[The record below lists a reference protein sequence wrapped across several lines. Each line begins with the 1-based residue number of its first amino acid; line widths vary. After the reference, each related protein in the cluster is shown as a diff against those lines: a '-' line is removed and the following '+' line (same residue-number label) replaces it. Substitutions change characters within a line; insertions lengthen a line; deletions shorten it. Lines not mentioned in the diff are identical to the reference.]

1 MILHIPPKIKQAF
14 PIKNKGTILFYG
26 FLCFYVAIMLFLCQK
41 LIIEEDE
48 AYSLT
53 TTSFSFSKIVHLSY
67 FFEGQPPIYFLIL
80 SLWRNIN
87 ESIFFARL
95 LSVIFS
101 LFSAFALHKLIESFY
116 SKNLAKWLVVIFLI
130 NPYTVWASQEIRLY
144 SLLIFLTLSITLLF
158 YQIYFQEKKK
168 YIAFIICGLL
178 GIYTQYY
185 FSFIIAAFS
194 IVVLY
199 RNGWKSFWNY
209 CLLALP
215 IVVLSLPNLFC
226 LKEQFNLH
234 ENTIVEYTISSRLRS
249 IILTPQEFILSI
261 TKTPFD
267 RYGRWIIRFF
277 FVSFIV
283 WSIIKFN
290 KVKTNK
296 GLLDVYK
303 RLTDNLIIIAFQL
316 IVFSLIF
323 IFSDLFYYDR
333 YTTIIFPF
341 YCILFAYFGYLN
353 NITRNF
359 VFISFVIY
367 YLIILLNFYKPPFLK
382 YDDQK
387 SIASFAQQIEIQNE
401 PIVFYDKS
409 LVLRFNQYYNGNNP
423 IISLPELNLNL
434 NFFSENFKDTLE
446 LKQAINQKLN
456 NSNHFLIITGN
467 NLFHQNNND
476 LTDEIADEYF
486 YKYYKVTLDSI
497 FQGKEEIYDLRI
509 RRLERITL
517 P

>member
-1 MILHIPPKIKQAF
+1 MILDIPPKIKQVF
-14 PIKNKGTILFYG
+14 PAKNTGTILFYC
-26 FLCFYVAIMLFLCQK
+26 FLCFYITLMLFLCQK

-53 TTSFSFSKIVHLSY
+53 TTSYSFSKIIHLSY
-67 FFEGQPPIYFLIL
+67 FFEGQPPIYFLLL

-87 ESIFFARL
+87 DSIFFARL
-95 LSVIFS
+95 LSILFT
-101 LFSAFALHKLIESFY
+101 LFSAIILHKIVEEFY
-116 SKNLAKWLVVIFLI
+116 SKNQAKWLVVIFLI
-130 NPYTVWASQEIRLY
+130 NPYTIWASQEIRLY
-144 SLLIFLTLSITLLF
+144 SLLIFLTLTITLLF

-168 YIAFIICGLL
+168 HIVFILWGLL

-185 FSFIIAAFS
+185 FSFLIAAFS

-209 CLLALP
+209 CLLVLP
-215 IVVLSLPNLFC
+215 IVILSLPNLIC

-234 ENTIVEYTISSRLRS
+234 ENTIVEYTVSSRLKS

-277 FVSFIV
+277 FAIFIV
-283 WSIIKFN
+283 WSIINFN
-290 KVKTNK
+290 RIKTNK
-296 GLLDVYK
+296 YLLDLYK
-303 RLTDNLIIIAFQL
+303 RLTDNLIIITFQL

-341 YCILFAYFGYLN
+341 YCILFAYFGYLSKG
-353 NITRNF
+353 IRNF
-359 VFISFVIY
+359 VFISFILY

-387 SIASFAQQIEIQNE
+387 SIASFAQQIEKQNE

-409 LVLRFNQYYNGNNP
+409 LVLRFNQYYKGNNP

-434 NFFSENFKDTLE
+434 NFFNDNFKDTLE

-456 NSNHFLIITGN
+456 NSNHFLIVTGN
-467 NLFHQNNND
+467 NLVHQNNND
-476 LTDEIADEYF
+476 LTDEVADKYF

-497 FQGKEEIYDLRI
+497 IKGTEEIYNLRI
-509 RRLERITL
+509 RRLERNIL